1 MDGVDR
7 RQTTGRA
14 LAGLLLAT
22 TLAACSASSPATT
35 GAAPSSSGA
44 APSAPATSGPATSVP
59 SSSPPSPDPA
69 AGAAPSQPA
78 PDAGLARLEEEFDA
92 RLGVFAVDTG
102 SGRTVEHRADERF
115 PYASTFKALAAGALL
130 ARTSTAELDTVVTY
144 SAADLVP
151 YSPVTQQHVD
161 EGLSLRELAEAAV
174 TVSDNT
180 AANLLLAELGGPQ
193 GLEDDLRAVGDDVTD
208 PDRVETAL
216 NEGVPGDVRDTS
228 TPRAMATT
236 LSAYALGD
244 ALDATDREVLN
255 GWLRAS
261 TTGAELVR
269 AGVPAD
275 WEVGDKSGSGGYGT
289 RNDIAVVRPPD
300 GAPLVIA
307 VMSSRDEDGAGY
319 DDALIARAAERV
331 VAVLR
336 PDAE

>member
-1 MDGVDR
+1 MTRAQTGV
-7 RQTTGRA
+7 RA
-14 LAGLLLAT
+14 VAGLV
-22 TLAACSASSPATT
+22 LAACLTACSAASSSPEAARSQQPGPEPSVPVSARSPAPSPESSPA
-35 GAAPSSSGA
+35 P
-44 APSAPATSGPATSVP
+44 SGPT
-59 SSSPPSPDPA
+59 PPTA
-69 AGAAPSQPA
+69 AG
-78 PDAGLARLEEEFDA
+78 LVRLEEEFDA

-115 PYASTFKALAAGALL
+115 AYASTFKALAAGALL

-144 SAADLVP
+144 SGADLVP

-174 TVSDNT
+174 TASDNT
-180 AANLLLAELGGPQ
+180 AANLLLAELGGPR
-193 GLEDDLRAVGDDVTD
+193 GLEDDLRALGDDVTD
-208 PDRVETAL
+208 PDRVEPAL

-228 TPRAMATT
+228 TPRAMATS
-236 LSAYALGD
+236 LRAYSLGD

-261 TTGAELVR
+261 TTGDDLVR

-275 WEVGDKSGSGGYGT
+275 WVVGDKSGSGGHGT
-289 RNDIAVVRPPD
+289 RNDIAVAWPPD
-300 GAPLVIA
+300 GAPLVIV

-319 DDALIARAAERV
+319 DDALIARAAEQV

-336 PDAE
+336 PESG